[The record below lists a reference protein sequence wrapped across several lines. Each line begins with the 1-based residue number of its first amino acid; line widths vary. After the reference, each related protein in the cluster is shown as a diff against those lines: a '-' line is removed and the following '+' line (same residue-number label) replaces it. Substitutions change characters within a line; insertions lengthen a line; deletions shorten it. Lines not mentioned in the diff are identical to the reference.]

1 MFSLKGYREPTH
13 RLPDWL
19 PWYGLVAPGVVLQKN
34 EVLQK
39 TVAFRGPDLLA
50 SGRAEL
56 TATVFRLNNALKRLT
71 SGWSIFVEAQRFE
84 TDKYPPSIWPH
95 PAAWIVDYERRH
107 NFRGGTHFETSYF
120 MTFAWQ
126 LPTLAEHRA
135 ARLFSGSGRAARG
148 RGLSAAAE
156 DGQDDRRDLAIF
168 QKTVAEILDIMAA
181 VFVEVRELSDE
192 ETLAYLHSTIST
204 HRHPVRMPEVPAYL
218 DALLPDQAFTPGDI
232 PMLGRHFIPA
242 STITGFPGSTVPGVL
257 DQLNHLGIE
266 YRWSTRYIFLGKEEA
281 QREFEK
287 TRRRFWQGRK
297 SPLTLLKETVTKEE
311 SALVDNASAGK
322 AGDVDRALEEIGN
335 DLVSYGYLTSTI
347 IVWDKDVDLAR
358 RKSQAVRQVI
368 QQNGFVVR
376 DESLNAQEAWL
387 GTLPGHVWANVRRPP
402 VSTTTL
408 SHLMP
413 LSSVWAGDEENE
425 HLREVSGVGTAH
437 VYCST
442 AGSTPFRLNLA
453 VQDVGH
459 TFVVGP
465 TGSGKST
472 LLGTL
477 AIQFLRY
484 PNAQVIV
491 VDKDRSARAL
501 TLALEGVIYEPGN
514 EKAATSFQPLRD
526 IDDPAERVWASQFV
540 LHLLAEQ
547 KVSPSPELKEY
558 IDSALA
564 SLASNPNREHRTI
577 SGLSFLL
584 TPELKAALYPY
595 TVRGNY
601 GQIFDADHDSVV
613 SSSSCQ
619 MFEMGD
625 LMRMG
630 EEAVAPALDYI
641 FHRIEARFDGRPT
654 LLILDEAWLFLRH
667 PTFVTRLQGWLKTL
681 RKKNVY
687 VVFATQEVA
696 DAANSPI
703 AQTILQACPT
713 KIYLPDE
720 QAQTPALASVYK
732 AFGLTD
738 TEISILARA
747 TKKAD
752 YYYKSV
758 KGQRLFRLD
767 LGPVALAFVG
777 MSSPA
782 DQRFLDE
789 LERTT
794 PPADRALKILAHRR
808 LDWAVPLMEQA
819 RATRAAGQPLTS

>member
-1 MFSLKGYREPTH
+1 M
-13 RLPDWL
+13 
-19 PWYGLVAPGVVLQKN
+19 
-34 EVLQK
+34 
-39 TVAFRGPDLLA
+39 
-50 SGRAEL
+50 
-56 TATVFRLNNALKRLT
+56 FRLNNALKRLS

-84 TDKYPPSIWPH
+84 TDRYPSSTWSH

-107 NFRGGTHFETSYF
+107 NFRSGTHFETSYYL
-120 MTFAWQ
+120 TFAWQ
-126 LPTLAEHRA
+126 LPTLVEHRA
-135 ARLFSGSGRAARG
+135 ARLFSGSGRGVKGSR
-148 RGLSAAAE
+148 LSAVAE
-156 DGQDDRRDLAIF
+156 DGHDDRRDLAIF

-192 ETLAYLHSTIST
+192 QTLTYLHSTIST
-204 HRHPVRMPEVPAYL
+204 NRHSVRMPEVPAYL

-242 STITGFPGSTVPGVL
+242 CTITGFPGSTVPGIL
-257 DQLNHLGIE
+257 DQLNHLAIE
-266 YRWSTRYIFLGKEEA
+266 YRWSTRYICLSKEEA

-297 SPLTLLKETVTKEE
+297 SLLTLLKETVTKEE

-322 AGDVDRALEEIGN
+322 AGDVDRALEELGN
-335 DLVSYGYLTSTI
+335 DVVGYGFLTSTI
-347 IVWDKDVDLAR
+347 VVWDTDLDLAR

-408 SHLMP
+408 AHLMP

-425 HLREVSGVGTAH
+425 HLREHSGVGTAH

-459 TFVVGP
+459 TFIVGP

-472 LLGTL
+472 LLGAL

-484 PNAQVIV
+484 PNAQVII
-491 VDKDRSARAL
+491 VDKDKSARAL

-526 IDDPAERVWASQFV
+526 IDDPSSASGRRSSF
-540 LHLLAEQ
+540 
-547 KVSPSPELKEY
+547 STCWPSRRSARRPSSRRY

-564 SLASNPNREHRTI
+564 SLASNPRREHRTI

-601 GQIFDADHDSVV
+601 GQIFDADHDSVD
-613 SSSSCQ
+613 SSSACQ

-752 YYYKSV
+752 YYYKSI
-758 KGQRLFRLD
+758 KGSASSASIWARSRWPSSECPAPRTNGFSTSWNGPRRRGSARLRSSLTATSIGQFPSWNRPAPSARLAS
-767 LGPVALAFVG
+767 L
-777 MSSPA
+777 
-782 DQRFLDE
+782 
-789 LERTT
+789 
-794 PPADRALKILAHRR
+794 
-808 LDWAVPLMEQA
+808 
-819 RATRAAGQPLTS
+819 